1 MLVWLNFKRNQ
12 FAFQGGSTMAIVRW
26 DPFRDV
32 AALQDRINRI
42 FNESFGR
49 SRDIEDEVSQYDWSP
64 PVDIYETTDG
74 IVLKTE
80 LPGINKADV
89 SVEIKDNVLTLKGE
103 RLLDPKIKD
112 EHYCRK
118 ERVFGKFH
126 RSFSL
131 QDPIKSDLIK
141 ASFKDGVL
149 TVEVPRSEKEKPKKI
164 SVDID

>member
-1 MLVWLNFKRNQ
+1 
-12 FAFQGGSTMAIVRW
+12 MAIVRW

-32 AALQDRINRI
+32 ATLQERINRI

-49 SRDIEDEVSQYDWSP
+49 SRDIEDEVSMYDWSP
-64 PVDIYETTDG
+64 PVDIYETSDG
-74 IVLKTE
+74 IVFKAE
-80 LPGINKADV
+80 LPGINKEDV
-89 SVEIKDNVLTLKGE
+89 SVEVKDNMLILQGE

-112 EHYCRK
+112 ENYYRK
-118 ERVFGKFH
+118 ERSFGKFH

-141 ASFKDGVL
+141 ASFKNGVL
-149 TVEVPRSEKEKPKKI
+149 TVEIPRPEKEKPKKI

>member
-1 MLVWLNFKRNQ
+1 
-12 FAFQGGSTMAIVRW
+12 MAIVKW

-49 SRDIEDEVSQYDWSP
+49 SRDIDDEVSQYDWSP

-74 IVLKTE
+74 VVLKIE
-80 LPGINKADV
+80 LAGINKEDV
-89 SVEIKDNVLTLKGE
+89 SVEIKDNVITIKGE
-103 RLLDPKIKD
+103 RLLDPKVKD
-112 EHYCRK
+112 DHYYRK
-118 ERVFGKFH
+118 ERSFGKFH

-131 QDPIKSDLIK
+131 ADPIKSDLIK

-149 TVEVPRSEKEKPKKI
+149 TVEVPRSEKVKPKKI

>member
-1 MLVWLNFKRNQ
+1 
-12 FAFQGGSTMAIVRW
+12 MAIVRW

-49 SRDIEDEVSQYDWSP
+49 SQDLEDDVGLYDWRP
-64 PVDIYETTDG
+64 PVDIYETNDG
-74 IVLKTE
+74 VVLKVE
-80 LPGINKADV
+80 LPGINKEDV

-103 RLLDPKIKD
+103 RLLDPEIND
-112 EHYCRK
+112 ENYYRK
-118 ERVFGKFH
+118 ERSFGKFN

-131 QDPIKSDLIK
+131 QEPIKPDLIK

-149 TVEVPRSEKEKPKKI
+149 TIEIPRPEEEKPKQVTVNI
-164 SVDID
+164 E

>member
-1 MLVWLNFKRNQ
+1 
-12 FAFQGGSTMAIVRW
+12 MAIVRW

-49 SRDIEDEVSQYDWSP
+49 SRDLDDEVSQYDWSP

-74 IVLKTE
+74 IVLKIE
-80 LPGINKADV
+80 LPGINKEDV
-89 SVEIKDNVLTLKGE
+89 SVDIKDNVLTLKGE

-112 EHYCRK
+112 EHYYRK
-118 ERVFGKFH
+118 ERSFGKFH

-131 QDPIKSDLIK
+131 QDPINAGLIK

-149 TVEVPRSEKEKPKKI
+149 TVEIPGSEKEKPKKI

>member
-1 MLVWLNFKRNQ
+1 M
-12 FAFQGGSTMAIVRW
+12 TMAIVRW

-49 SRDIEDEVSQYDWSP
+49 SRDMDEEVSQYDWSP
-64 PVDIYETTDG
+64 PVDIYETANG
-74 IVLKTE
+74 IELKIE
-80 LPGINKADV
+80 LPGINKEDV

-103 RLLDPKIKD
+103 RLLDPEIKD
-112 EHYCRK
+112 EHYYRK
-118 ERVFGKFH
+118 ERSFGKFH

-131 QDPIKSDLIK
+131 QNPIKPDRIK
-141 ASFKDGVL
+141 ASFKDGIL
-149 TVEVPRSEKEKPKKI
+149 TVEIPRSEKEKPKKI

>member
-1 MLVWLNFKRNQ
+1 
-12 FAFQGGSTMAIVRW
+12 MAIVRW

-32 AALQDRINRI
+32 AALQERINRI

-49 SRDIEDEVSQYDWSP
+49 SRDPDDEVSLHDWNP

-74 IVLKTE
+74 IVLKIE
-80 LPGINKADV
+80 LPGVNKEDV

-112 EHYCRK
+112 ENYYRK
-118 ERVFGKFH
+118 ERSFGKFH

-131 QDPIKSDLIK
+131 QDPIKSNLIK
-141 ASFKDGVL
+141 ALFKDGVL
-149 TVEVPRSEKEKPKKI
+149 TIEVPRPEAEKPKRI
-164 SVDID
+164 TVDID

>member
-1 MLVWLNFKRNQ
+1 
-12 FAFQGGSTMAIVRW
+12 MAIVRW

-49 SRDIEDEVSQYDWSP
+49 SRDIDDEVSQYDWSP
-64 PVDIYETTDG
+64 PVDIYET
-74 IVLKTE
+74 
-80 LPGINKADV
+80 LPGINKEDV
-89 SVEIKDNVLTLKGE
+89 SVEVKDNVLTLKGE

-112 EHYCRK
+112 EHYYRK
-118 ERVFGKFH
+118 ERSFGKFH

-131 QDPIKSDLIK
+131 QLIK

-149 TVEVPRSEKEKPKKI
+149 TVEVPRREKEKPKKI

>member
-1 MLVWLNFKRNQ
+1 
-12 FAFQGGSTMAIVRW
+12 MAIVRW

-32 AALQDRINRI
+32 AALQERINRI

-49 SRDIEDEVSQYDWSP
+49 SRDPDDEVSLYDWNP

-74 IVLKTE
+74 IVLKIE
-80 LPGINKADV
+80 LPGVNKEDV

-112 EHYCRK
+112 ENYYRK
-118 ERVFGKFH
+118 ERSFGKFH

-131 QDPIKSDLIK
+131 QDPIKSNLIK
-141 ASFKDGVL
+141 ALFKDGVL
-149 TVEVPRSEKEKPKKI
+149 TIEIPRPEAEKPKRI
-164 SVDID
+164 TVDID

>member
-1 MLVWLNFKRNQ
+1 
-12 FAFQGGSTMAIVRW
+12 MAIVRW

-49 SRDIEDEVSQYDWSP
+49 RDLDDEISEYDWSP
-64 PVDIYETTDG
+64 PVDIYETANG
-74 IVLKTE
+74 IELKIE
-80 LPGINKADV
+80 LPGINKEDV

-103 RLLDPKIKD
+103 RLLDPNVKD
-112 EHYCRK
+112 EQYYRK
-118 ERVFGKFH
+118 ERSFGKFH

-131 QDPIKSDLIK
+131 QDTIKSDLIK
-141 ASFKDGVL
+141 ASFKDGIL
-149 TVEVPRSEKEKPKKI
+149 TVEIPKSEKEQPKKI